1 MLNWCCGRHSRK
13 MPEDPV
19 VLAIQANDF
28 KAFESAYQ
36 SAQTTDQARWSTAN
50 KIPNRN
56 RTLRAIEYLKIALKI
71 KKCDPKIVVALLKD
85 GALLSSPDSRTPITT
100 SPITT
105 SPITSRRALSDV
117 SPILPEQ
124 HQETLHYLLTY
135 GASLTTVNENMR
147 ETFPHQHLRDDQNL
161 WIFAALNG
169 ILIKSIEHHAFLTDL
184 FEVQKNISTAHIPIA
199 VMAIDALTQ
208 LNTPLDDTY
217 QQHHFKRHHQ
227 TFREEM
233 NALATQHAQL
243 PETST
248 QESDADSDA
257 DSDAERKVVII
268 NEALQSLRD
277 EHLRLSSIDPESAD
291 TTQRARDPNS
301 STSSIK
307 FNTLHSNAPVKTNY
321 TNEFTSCCLAQG
333 RPLA

>member
-100 SPITT
+100 SPIT
-105 SPITSRRALSDV
+105 SRRALSDV

-169 ILIKSIEHHAFLTDL
+169 ILIKSIKHHAFLTEL
-184 FEVQKNISTAHIPIA
+184 FEAQKNTNTAHTDIA
-199 VMAIDALTQ
+199 MMATDALTQ

-217 QQHHFKRHHQ
+217 QQHQFKKHHK
-227 TFREEM
+227 TFSEEM
-233 NALATQHAQL
+233 NARATQHAQL

-248 QESDADSDA
+248 QEKAA
-257 DSDAERKVVII
+257 II
-268 NEALQSLRD
+268 NEALQPLHD
-277 EHLRLSSIDPESAD
+277 EYLRLLSIGTESAATQD
-291 TTQRARDPNS
+291 HLSSSMMDPPGPIAPTPQKVGHECTTCFMTQ
-301 STSSIK
+301 T
-307 FNTLHSNAPVKTNY
+307 
-321 TNEFTSCCLAQG
+321 
-333 RPLA
+333 RPSWATVRP